1 MIQKSAGPDVH
12 AAGSVL
18 GRRTGGLWTG
28 KRKALQVKAKR
39 MAVRVDLVYL
49 IAGFL
54 LGRAV
59 LLSTLTPFILPFFA
73 TVFWLNRPKKWS
85 VSAAAIAGALTVT
98 VGQAFYALM
107 ALLLFFISWKILQ
120 RYAKEKS
127 DKGLPV
133 LVFAVGFST
142 RLILQTAFTL
152 NLVWSDLLM
161 AAAEASMAFLI
172 MLIFM
177 QSVPLL
183 STKISRKLYKNEEMI
198 CFIILLSSLLAGTIG
213 WTTLGLSIDHVLARY
228 AVLIFASAGGAAI
241 GSTVGVVIGLIV
253 GMSSV
258 ASLYQMSLLA
268 FSGVLGGL
276 MKEAG
281 KIGTSAGL
289 IIATLLIAIYG
300 GGYTTLQKE
309 TMDSLA
315 AVLLFLVTPKGLIR
329 RLAFFIPGTREYQE
343 EQQQYIRRLRDAT
356 VGRVEQFAG
365 LFQTLAKSFSP
376 AAASSPQADHRFLE
390 NVYDKACR
398 NCYKQDYCWV
408 RHAAETQQ
416 LMTRIRTESAGG
428 KKKWSAGLRRDWQE
442 HCVRSERTGELI
454 TKEQGIEELRAKMEK
469 QFRESRKLV
478 ADQLHGVSQV
488 MCDFAGEIKRERGL
502 HDWQEEIILKKLSSA
517 GLPVESVEIY
527 GLDNGA
533 VDIEMLLRRDDYQTC
548 EKVIAPMLSGI
559 LNETIIVDKR
569 EADRSGGGR
578 CRAVFVSAKA
588 YEVETGAATAARGGD
603 FVSGDNFSLFH
614 VGSGKFAL
622 AISDGMGNGAR
633 ASAESR
639 DTLQLLTKVLKSGI
653 HETMAIKSI
662 NSILSL
668 RSTEEIF
675 ATLDLALIDLQNAK
689 SKFLKIGSNPS
700 FIRRG
705 YQVFMLDAG
714 NLPIGMLDD
723 LDVEVRTE
731 QLKSGDLLIMMS
743 DGMFDAQKAIENNEL
758 WVKRKIKE
766 LQTEN
771 PQEIADLLLEEV
783 IRVAGGKIN
792 DDLTVIVARIR
803 HHLPKWSSIPT
814 ESDLARVML
823 RKAQADR

>member
-1 MIQKSAGPDVH
+1 MIQRSADSGAH
-12 AAGSVL
+12 AAGSFI
-18 GRRTGGLWTG
+18 GRRTGGLWSAR
-28 KRKALQVKAKR
+28 RKALQIKMKR
-39 MAVRVDLVYL
+39 LAVRVDLIYL

-59 LLSTLTPFILPFFA
+59 LLSVLTPFILPFFA
-73 TVFWLNRPKKWS
+73 TLFWLNRRKKWP
-85 VSAAAIAGALTVT
+85 VAGAAIAGALTVSI
-98 VGQAFYALM
+98 GQAFYALM
-107 ALLLFFISWKILQ
+107 ALLLFYVCWTLVQ
-120 RYAKEKS
+120 RYAGAKSEKS
-127 DKGLPV
+127 LPA
-133 LVFAVGFST
+133 LVFAAGFT
-142 RLILQTAFTL
+142 VRFIYQTAFTL
-152 NLVWSDLLM
+152 NVIWSDVLM
-161 AAAEASMAFLI
+161 AAAEASMAFLV

-177 QSVPLL
+177 QSVPLF
-183 STKISRKLYKNEEMI
+183 SKKVSRKLFRNEEMI
-198 CFIILLSSLLAGTIG
+198 CFIILLSSLLTGTIG
-213 WTTLGLSIDHVLARY
+213 WTTLGISIDHVLARY
-228 AVLIFASAGGAAI
+228 TVLLFASAGGAAI

-281 KIGTSAGL
+281 KIGAAAGL
-289 IIATLLIAIYG
+289 MIATLLIAIYG
-300 GGYTTLQKE
+300 GGYTALRKE
-309 TMDSLA
+309 SVDSLA
-315 AVLLFLVTPKGLIR
+315 AVLLFLVTPKALIR
-329 RLAFFIPGTREYQE
+329 QLAFFIPGTKENQE

-376 AAASSPQADHRFLE
+376 GSPPPQGGDTRFYE
-390 NVYDKACR
+390 KVSEKSCR
-398 NCYKQDYCWV
+398 NCYKQNFCWV
-408 RHAAETQQ
+408 RNAARTQQ
-416 LMTRIRTESAGG
+416 LITRIRKESAGG
-428 KKKWSAGLRRDWQE
+428 NKKWSAGLQREWQE
-442 HCVRSERTGELI
+442 HCVRSERTGQII
-454 TKEQGIEELRAKMEK
+454 TKEQGIEEIRAKMEK
-469 QFRESRKLV
+469 QFRENRKLV
-478 ADQLHGVSQV
+478 ADQLHGVSRV
-488 MCDFAGEIKRERGL
+488 MQDFAGEIKRERGL
-502 HDWQEEIILKKLSSA
+502 HDWQEEIILKQLSGA

-527 GLDNGA
+527 GLDSGA
-533 VDIEMLLRRDDYQTC
+533 VDIEMLLRRDDYQSC

-559 LNETIIVDKR
+559 LGETIIVDKR
-569 EADRSGGGR
+569 ETEKSGDPG

-588 YEVETGAATAARGGD
+588 FEIETGAATAARGGD
-603 FVSGDNFSLFH
+603 FVSGDHFSLFH

-633 ASAESR
+633 ASAESK

-705 YQVFMLDAG
+705 RQVFMLDAG
-714 NLPIGMLDD
+714 NPPIGMLDE
-723 LDVEVRTE
+723 LDVDVRTE

-743 DGMFDAQKAIENNEL
+743 DGMFDAARNIENKEM
-758 WVKRKIKE
+758 WIKRKIKE
-766 LQTEN
+766 LETQN

-783 IRVAGGKIN
+783 IRVAGGRIS
-792 DDLTVIVARIR
+792 DDLTVIAARIH
-803 HHLPKWSSIPT
+803 HHLPKWSSIPDR
-814 ESDLARVML
+814 SDLARVML
-823 RKAQADR
+823 RKVQGNK